1 MYKRKNRS
9 VRQYFINI
17 MENSLFAEFEEKI
30 KKVYIIISIFLTI
43 NYTVDVIMILSKH
56 IKGAVVCSHNRNM
69 SMPYLFWS
77 KRERY
82 SLCKKN
88 KKTTDKISKQNTPL
102 AEQKKEQIP
111 KHNIKKLITLFSTT
125 LYISA
130 FTFGGGFVIVTFMK
144 RMAPGRWLVRSAMV
158 E

>member
-88 KKTTDKISKQNTPL
+88 KKATDKISKQNTPL

-111 KHNIKKLITLFSTT
+111 KHNIKN
-125 LYISA
+125 
-130 FTFGGGFVIVTFMK
+130 
-144 RMAPGRWLVRSAMV
+144 
-158 E
+158 